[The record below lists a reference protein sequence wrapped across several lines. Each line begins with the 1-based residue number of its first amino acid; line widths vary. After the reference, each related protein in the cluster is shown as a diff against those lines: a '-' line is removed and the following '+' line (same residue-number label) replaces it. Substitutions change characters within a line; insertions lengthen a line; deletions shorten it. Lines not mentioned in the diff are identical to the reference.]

1 MKENEKYM
9 KEAFL
14 QAKKA
19 YELDEVP
26 VGAVV
31 VFNKKIIDIKVIGF
45 FNLSKYILENLRELE
60 FSFSLT

>member
-31 VFNKKIIDIKVIGF
+31 VFKKKKILK
-45 FNLSKYILENLRELE
+45 SKKN
-60 FSFSLT
+60 